1 MVYYVYYS
9 ILLQYIMIYYSI
21 HSLYY
26 SIYLSEFCFVFRR
39 NMGRS
44 RKENPLTNAERKCK
58 WQQKNWDKNLKQ
70 KREAYARKQQT
81 ISTEELKIQQEA
93 TCLRKAMSRQK
104 LKNASQQKLQGMKL
118 KDWNRKQKAS
128 TKWVEKHRKT
138 LNFKFD
144 FKKGNS
150 QLNELEE
157 LRKQKIQEEVWLLES
172 AEKEAAILTSIV
184 SKQSPHS
191 KKAIQHAVGST
202 TVLSPVKRALK
213 ATRKYCNASVQ
224 SSHKAL
230 LSVVATSQTNGSSHH
245 DITSLLNM
253 KWLSYVLAKNSISI
267 DANIMQ
273 H

>member
-1 MVYYVYYS
+1 
-9 ILLQYIMIYYSI
+9 
-21 HSLYY
+21 
-26 SIYLSEFCFVFRR
+26 
-39 NMGRS
+39 MGRS

-93 TCLRKAMSRQK
+93 ACLRKAMSRQK

-118 KDWNRKQKAS
+118 KDWNRKQKEREEEKKTPKKIKAS
-128 TKWVEKHRKT
+128 TKRVEKHRKT
-138 LNFKFD
+138 LNIKFD

-157 LRKQKIQEEVWLLES
+157 LRKQKIQEEVSLLES

-184 SKQSPHS
+184 SKQSSHS

-202 TVLSPVKRALK
+202 AVLSPVKRALK
-213 ATRKYCNASVQ
+213 APRKCCNASVQ

-245 DITSLLNM
+245 DITSLLDM

-273 H
+273 HSKDGAVKRPNIPLSTEKLAR